1 MKPELPNLFGNLPKT
16 DLVVV
21 PAETF
26 REAAAPSAEYH
37 QGTPDGSQPG
47 RVYVNTGAFETRLTV
62 AIEAT
67 AYHEGVPGH
76 HLQFSIAQTLPDL
89 PPFRQQADYTAYG
102 EGWGPYAERLGK
114 DVGLYKDPLSDSGRL
129 SEESLRANRLVLDTG
144 VHYKHWTRQQMLDFF
159 HAHSTED
166 EAKIASEVDWYVSIP
181 AQALSYKV
189 GELKILALR
198 ERAEAALGD
207 RFDIKAF
214 HDRIIGD
221 GALPP
226 DVLEARIDAWINQT
240 RRVTP
245 ASR

>member
-1 MKPELPNLFGNLPKT
+1 
-16 DLVVV
+16 
-21 PAETF
+21 
-26 REAAAPSAEYH
+26 
-37 QGTPDGSQPG
+37 
-47 RVYVNTGAFETRLTV
+47 
-62 AIEAT
+62 
-67 AYHEGVPGH
+67 
-76 HLQFSIAQTLPDL
+76 LPDL
-89 PPFRQQADYTAYG
+89 PPFRQQADYTAYV
-102 EGWGPYAERLGK
+102 EGWGLYAERLGK

-221 GALPP
+221 GACRSMSSKRASTPGSTKHGASHLPLAERHP
-226 DVLEARIDAWINQT
+226 SAGQCVRILAS
-240 RRVTP
+240 VTGTAP
-245 ASR
+245 WCPI